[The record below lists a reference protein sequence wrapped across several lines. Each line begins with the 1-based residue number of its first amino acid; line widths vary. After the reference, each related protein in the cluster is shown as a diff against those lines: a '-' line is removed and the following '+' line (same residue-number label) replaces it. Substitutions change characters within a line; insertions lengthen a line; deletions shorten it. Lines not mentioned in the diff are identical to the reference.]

1 MKPDPPDRP
10 PLRLL
15 QAIQYAARSHASQK
29 RKDRVTP
36 YISHPVRVM
45 SILALGAGVTDAD
58 TLIAAVLHDTME
70 DTNADY
76 DEIDGKFGRAVARHV
91 AALSK
96 DKRLPEA
103 RREREFLRTLAASP
117 DPVRLCK
124 LADTLDNLLDAETL
138 DAEAQS
144 KKADK
149 AQRLLKAFRGKIPK
163 GGERMAGWI
172 AEAAA
177 RLRHPS
183 EDR

>member
-1 MKPDPPDRP
+1 MGD
-10 PLRLL
+10 
-15 QAIQYAARSHASQK
+15 A
-29 RKDRVTP
+29 
-36 YISHPVRVM
+36 
-45 SILALGAGVTDAD
+45 AD
-58 TLIAAVLHDTME
+58 T
-70 DTNADY
+70 
-76 DEIDGKFGRAVARHV
+76 RQ
-91 AALSK
+91 
-96 DKRLPEA
+96 PEA